1 MTKEIQIKG
10 TSGWG
15 VLPVTIIMWFVT
27 IGEFI
32 YTVWMTANNQPLWYM
47 WVLFPILFLIT
58 LLLTLGFYVLQ
69 PNEAAALVLFGHY
82 KGSVKENGFLWR
94 NPFISVRKISLRAR
108 NLNGDRLK
116 VNDKV
121 GNPIEIAAVVVWKV
135 EETAEALFNVDDY
148 EEYVEIQSDAAIRHL
163 AGRYPYDT
171 EESEDAEI
179 SLREGRDEVNEELK
193 KELQERLGCAGVV
206 VQEARISHLAYAP
219 EIAGAMLRRQQ
230 AQAVIAA
237 RKKIVEGAVSMVEM
251 ALTQLSEKH
260 VVDLDEERKASM
272 VSNLLVVLC
281 GEESAQPVVNTG
293 TLYS

>member
-1 MTKEIQIKG
+1 MSTEVKIKG

-15 VLPVTIIMWFVT
+15 MLPVTIMMWLVT
-27 IGEFI
+27 IAEFI
-32 YTVWMTANNQPLWYM
+32 YTIWMTANNQPLWYM
-47 WVLFPILFLIT
+47 WVLFPILFVIT
-58 LLLTLGFYVLQ
+58 LLMSIGFYILQ

-82 KGSVKENGFLWR
+82 KGSVKENGFMWR
-94 NPFISVRKISLRAR
+94 NPFVSVRKISLRAR

-116 VNDKV
+116 VNDKI

-171 EESEDAEI
+171 EETENAEI

-193 KELQERLGCAGVV
+193 KELQERLGRAGVV

-260 VVDLDEERKASM
+260 VVELDEERKASM

-293 TLYS
+293 TLYN